1 MVSTRAALVL
11 HPFLLCVLLTAR
23 GNVGRRPEPEECG
36 ECKQKVAVAAQLRK
50 QLGEGQVAGK
60 DDPRGEIKLSEQ
72 EIETITRES
81 AGLDCSEVCPEVSL
95 LMSSTTTC
103 LTTSTST
110 STSPAFGLWQ
120 FNLAYKQACVRLFK
134 V

>member
-1 MVSTRAALVL
+1 MRLIESTRT
-11 HPFLLCVLLTAR
+11 CC
-23 GNVGRRPEPEECG
+23 RRPDPDECG

-81 AGLDCSEVCPEVSL
+81 AGLDCSEVCPEVRVVDEQQHHLHVHVLLHLHLHWPGILVCGISL
-95 LMSSTTTC
+95 VFLNRQC
-103 LTTSTST
+103 
-110 STSPAFGLWQ
+110 
-120 FNLAYKQACVRLFK
+120 
-134 V
+134 